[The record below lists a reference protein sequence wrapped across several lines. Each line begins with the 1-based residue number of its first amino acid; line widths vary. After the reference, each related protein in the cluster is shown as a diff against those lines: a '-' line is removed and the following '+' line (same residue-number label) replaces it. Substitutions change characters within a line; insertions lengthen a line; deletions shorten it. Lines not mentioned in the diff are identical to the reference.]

1 VKHSQYSLINI
12 HKLPPKLVELLKAAE
27 STSVVGFGV
36 TQEQQDFML
45 LKAILEN
52 KNSDFFEGLT
62 QEVVEYFL
70 TLSKNLSVSSNG

>member
-12 HKLPPKLVELLKAAE
+12 HKLPPKLVELLKSAE